1 MQNLRHQHLDDKR
14 YNHSQISSSF
24 CVPGSPI
31 ATEMPSKEQQHHAPI
46 QPLLASQL
54 FSAVRHKTTR
64 TAQTGTLC
72 AAIDEALRGGIGIGK
87 AGLVCV
93 TGDKSSGRTALAFAL
108 LSSHLLS
115 SPTAHATLIDT
126 AGTFDVGRLYA
137 TILSHLRRQRA
148 KAMLLHQQSLV
159 SDTAVPQQPV
169 PFEVAAQEGEEEA
182 AVKVLD
188 RVRYTRV
195 FDFVGLVDAL
205 TEVREGL
212 EARMRSED
220 GGEASREQIKKVPVR
235 AKEFEHKRGLKR
247 TRSEITHVDD
257 TDEEVD
263 GEEDEDVMSVDAVRE
278 QTQSGAEASTEEAQ
292 ETTSEIQGDG
302 MIVVDCIS
310 QLVGPMMKTN
320 IVQTSALLSS
330 FLRSLK
336 QITVSH
342 SLRSILINGIVTW
355 NAPRQMA
362 SPAAQC
368 TQPQSRA
375 PTYASSIF
383 SSSSHLVP
391 ALSPILAGFVDLH
404 LLLTK
409 QPWSHGD
416 AVALNAAA
424 GATHAGKKA
433 NQVGVLE
440 VLSDRYG
447 DRVGRWGPF
456 ALDAEGLIMDVD
468 GYGRKVE
475 K

>member
-1 MQNLRHQHLDDKR
+1 
-14 YNHSQISSSF
+14 
-24 CVPGSPI
+24 
-31 ATEMPSKEQQHHAPI
+31 MPSKEQQHHAPI

-54 FSAVRHKTTR
+54 FSAVRHKTTP

-72 AAIDEALRGGIGIGK
+72 AAIDEALRGGIGSGK

-93 TGDKSSGRTALAFAL
+93 TGDKSSGRTALAFGL

-126 AGTFDVGRLYA
+126 AGTFEVGRLYA

-148 KAMLLHQQSLV
+148 KAVLLHQQSLV
-159 SDTAVPQQPV
+159 SDTAVPQPLPV
-169 PFEVAAQEGEEEA
+169 EEVTSGDEEAA

-188 RVRYTRV
+188 RVKYTRV
-195 FDFVGLVDAL
+195 FDFVGLVDAV

-220 GGEASREQIKKVPVR
+220 GEVSTEQIKKVPVR

-342 SLRSILINGIVTW
+342 SLSSILINGTVTW
-355 NAPRQMA
+355 NAPGQMA
-362 SPAAQC
+362 SPAAQS

-391 ALSPILAGFVDLH
+391 AISPILAGFVDLH

-468 GYGRKVE
+468 GHGRKVE

>member
-1 MQNLRHQHLDDKR
+1 M
-14 YNHSQISSSF
+14 
-24 CVPGSPI
+24 
-31 ATEMPSKEQQHHAPI
+31 
-46 QPLLASQL
+46 
-54 FSAVRHKTTR
+54 
-64 TAQTGTLC
+64 
-72 AAIDEALRGGIGIGK
+72 
-87 AGLVCV
+87 
-93 TGDKSSGRTALAFAL
+93 
-108 LSSHLLS
+108 
-115 SPTAHATLIDT
+115 
-126 AGTFDVGRLYA
+126 
-137 TILSHLRRQRA
+137 
-148 KAMLLHQQSLV
+148 

-320 IVQTSALLSS
+320 IVQSEFQWTFDTSRLTLVQRLHFCRHSCDRS
-330 FLRSLK
+330 NKSRSLIPSAVFSSMASSLGTHPGRWRPLPLNALSLK
-336 QITVSH
+336 AGPRH
-342 SLRSILINGIVTW
+342 MRLPYSLR
-355 NAPRQMA
+355 PR
-362 SPAAQC
+362 
-368 TQPQSRA
+368 
-375 PTYASSIF
+375 I
-383 SSSSHLVP
+383 
-391 ALSPILAGFVDLH
+391 LSPHFRQFWLDSSTCTCCSPSSRGHTVMP
-404 LLLTK
+404 LL
-409 QPWSHGD
+409 
-416 AVALNAAA
+416 
-424 GATHAGKKA
+424 
-433 NQVGVLE
+433 
-440 VLSDRYG
+440 
-447 DRVGRWGPF
+447 
-456 ALDAEGLIMDVD
+456 
-468 GYGRKVE
+468 
-475 K
+475 